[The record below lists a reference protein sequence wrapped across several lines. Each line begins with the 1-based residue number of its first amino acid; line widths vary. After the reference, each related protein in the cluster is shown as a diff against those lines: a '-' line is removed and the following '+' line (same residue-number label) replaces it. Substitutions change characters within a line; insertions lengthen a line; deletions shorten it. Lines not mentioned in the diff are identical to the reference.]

1 MTRRSALLMSS
12 SLAFAPLAQSL
23 RAAPAGRLKQ
33 SAARW
38 CYSKIAMDDLC
49 RQAAELGLSG
59 LDLVD
64 EKDWPTCAKYGLV
77 PAIVAGAGNIPVAWN
92 RKENHEKLEKDMR
105 DNIAKAVAAKAPNV
119 ITFSG
124 NRRGL
129 PDDEGRDNC
138 ILGLKR
144 VAKMGED
151 AGITICLELLNSKV
165 DHKDYQ
171 CDHTKWGV
179 EVVKA
184 VGSPRVKLLYDIYH
198 MQIMEG
204 DIIRTI
210 RDNIQYIG
218 HFHTGGVPGRHELD
232 ETQELN
238 WRTIAQAIADLKYEG
253 YIAHE
258 FVPVRDPM
266 TSLKQAITLCT
277 V

>member
-1 MTRRSALLMSS
+1 MSS
-12 SLAFAPLAQSL
+12 SLALAPLAKPL
-23 RAAPAGRLKQ
+23 PAAPAGRLKQ

-64 EKDWPTCAKYGLV
+64 EKDWPTCRKYGLV
-77 PAIVAGAGNIPVAWN
+77 PAIVSGAGSIPVAWN
-92 RKENHEKLEKDMR
+92 RQENHDKLEKDMR

-129 PDDEGRDNC
+129 ADDEGRDTC

-144 VAKMGED
+144 VAKIAED
-151 AGITICLELLNSKV
+151 AGITVCLELLNSKV

-179 EVVKA
+179 DVVKA

-204 DIIRTI
+204 DVIRTI
-210 RDNIQYIG
+210 RENIQYIG

-232 ETQELN
+232 ETQELH

-253 YIAHE
+253 YFAHE
-258 FVPVRDPM
+258 FVPVKDPM
-266 TSLKQAITLCT
+266 TSLKQAIALCT

>member
-1 MTRRSALLMSS
+1 MSS
-12 SLAFAPLAQSL
+12 SLAFAPLAKPTPP
-23 RAAPAGRLKQ
+23 APAGRLKQ

-38 CYSKIAMDDLC
+38 CYSKIAMEDLC

-64 EKDWPTCAKYGLV
+64 EKDWPTCRKYGLV
-77 PAIVAGAGNIPVAWN
+77 PAIVAGAGSIPVAWN
-92 RKENHEKLEKDMR
+92 RQENHDKLEKDMR
-105 DNIAKAVAAKAPNV
+105 DNIAKAAAAKAPNV

-129 PDDEGRDNC
+129 ADDEGRDTC

-144 VAKMGED
+144 VAKIAED

-179 EVVKA
+179 DVVKA

-204 DIIRTI
+204 DVIRTI
-210 RDNIQYIG
+210 RDNIRYIG
-218 HFHTGGVPGRHELD
+218 HFHTGGVPGRNEID
-232 ETQELN
+232 DTQELN
-238 WRTIAQAIADLKYEG
+238 YRRVMQAIADLG
-253 YIAHE
+253 YTGFVAQE
-258 FVPVRDPM
+258 FVPRRDPL
-266 TSLKQAITLCT
+266 TSLRQAFEICD